1 MRRSEFNGFD
11 LLISRVA
18 TDSEVIVALSAAL
31 RLTHEEIAVIDKFPL
46 EAFGAAVKVMCIK
59 VEVEGEFR
67 LKLSIDLFSDEIMVP
82 REQVAREIAYRLD
95 VSVLLDDGSPN
106 PYRMLLVKSGEAPE
120 IAYLHADDADEGV
133 YRLII

>member
-1 MRRSEFNGFD
+1 MKGFD

-18 TDSEVIVALSAAL
+18 TDAEVVAALSVAL
-31 RLTHEEIAVIDKFPL
+31 RLTPEEIAIIDKFPL
-46 EAFGAAVKVMCIK
+46 KAFGAAVKVMCIK
-59 VEVEGEFR
+59 VEVEGEFP
-67 LKLSIDLFSDEIMVP
+67 LKLSIDIFSDEIVAP
-82 REQVAREIAYRLD
+82 REEVAQEIAARLD

-133 YRLII
+133 YRLIV